1 MGISLI
7 KSDPVM
13 VQWVWVPPGCDNARH
28 HVARVCRMKELT
40 LASMLQQSNSVRSI
54 QSHQATPQTVQ
65 ELSDALVQICV
76 VFWMSL

>member
-13 VQWVWVPPGCDNARH
+13 VQWVWVPPGRDNAQH
-28 HVARVCRMKELT
+28 HVARVCRMKELI
-40 LASMLQQSNSVRSI
+40 LASMLAWSKSNSVRSI

-65 ELSDALVQICV
+65 ELSDTLVQICV
-76 VFWMSL
+76 VF